1 MTRHLIAAAVTLMLT
16 ASAIAET
23 ETSQDA
29 WWTSSFQSAADDAK
43 TCEVGTRLALGGPGV
58 PLRAVV
64 LAISYS
70 SVPGRP
76 PQLIIAFAGD
86 RPVSNTIR
94 VEFDDE
100 RSFTPPTVNDEAMI
114 IFAQDSPVLQHIRN
128 AMTMQVSLNLMYQ
141 GYTELT
147 FSLRGSAR
155 AMESAKAE
163 CSQGEETDLQ
173 D

>member
-29 WWTSSFQSAADDAK
+29 WWTNSFRSATDDAK

-58 PLRAVV
+58 PLRAVA

-70 SVPGRP
+70 SIPEKP
-76 PQLIIAFAGD
+76 PQLILAFAGD
-86 RPVSNTIR
+86 RPVSDTIR
-94 VEFDDE
+94 VQFDDE

-114 IFAQDSPVLQHIRN
+114 LFAQDSPVLQHIRN
-128 AMTMQVSLNLMYQ
+128 ALIMQVSLTLMHQ
-141 GYTELT
+141 GYTTLT

-155 AMESAKAE
+155 AMESAQAE

>member
-1 MTRHLIAAAVTLMLT
+1 MTRHLIAVVVMLTLT
-16 ASAIAET
+16 ASARAET

-29 WWTSSFQSAADDAK
+29 WWASSFRGATDDAK
-43 TCEVGTRLALGGPGV
+43 TCEVGTRLALGGLGV

-64 LAISYS
+64 LAVSYS
-70 SVPGRP
+70 SIPGKP
-76 PQLIIAFAGD
+76 PQLILAFAGD

-94 VEFDDE
+94 VQFDDE

-114 IFAQDSPVLQHIRN
+114 IFAQDSPVLRHIRN

-147 FSLRGSAR
+147 FSLWGSAR
-155 AMESAKAE
+155 AMDSARAE

>member
-1 MTRHLIAAAVTLMLT
+1 MTRHLMAAAVTLMLT

-23 ETSQDA
+23 ETRQDA
-29 WWTSSFQSAADDAK
+29 WWTNSFQSAADDAK

-70 SVPGRP
+70 SIPEKP
-76 PQLIIAFAGD
+76 PQLILAFAGD

-94 VEFDDE
+94 VQFDDE

-114 IFAQDSPVLQHIRN
+114 IFGQASPVLQHIRN
-128 AMTMQVSLNLMYQ
+128 AMTMQVSLNLMHQ
-141 GYTELT
+141 GHTALT

-155 AMESAKAE
+155 AMNSAQAE

-173 D
+173 G

>member
-1 MTRHLIAAAVTLMLT
+1 MTRPLMAAVVALMLT

-23 ETSQDA
+23 ETRQDA
-29 WWTSSFQSAADDAK
+29 WWTRSFQSATDGTR

-70 SVPGRP
+70 SIAGKP
-76 PQLIIAFAGD
+76 PQLILAFAGD

-94 VEFDDE
+94 VQFDDE
-100 RSFTPPTVNDEAMI
+100 RSFTPPTVNDEALI

-128 AMTMQVSLNLMYQ
+128 AMTMQVSLNLMRQ
-141 GYTELT
+141 GHTALT

-155 AMESAKAE
+155 AMNSAKAE
-163 CSQGEETDLQ
+163 CSQGDETDLQ